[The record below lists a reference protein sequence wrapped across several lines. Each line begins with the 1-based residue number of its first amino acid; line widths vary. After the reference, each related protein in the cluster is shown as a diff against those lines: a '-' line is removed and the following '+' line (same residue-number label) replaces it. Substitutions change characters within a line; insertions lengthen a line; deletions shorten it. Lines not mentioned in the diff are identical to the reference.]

1 MQKVAMYL
9 RISEFDGL
17 GESNSIVHQR
27 LLILQYCKQ
36 RQEFA
41 DCEISEFID
50 DGVTGTGSRRL
61 GLERLKEEMA
71 QGKIGCVIVKD
82 LSRLGRNYIDVGDLM
97 ERYFSDGSIRFIS
110 ICEYLDTVYMPLAE
124 AALSVA
130 FQNIA
135 NDLYSRHLSVQVK
148 ASKYTRARQG
158 RMGVGLVCYGYIK
171 DPEDKYGYLID
182 EPAAAVVRGIF
193 ELTVHQNKT
202 TGQIANILNDRAIL
216 PPGRHMQEQTRRTNW
231 RFPVEGTSWNSS
243 IVYRILRNERYTGL
257 GIFRQNERLIAG
269 QRETT
274 VKNPREKWITVEDHH
289 PAIISKELFQRA
301 KECLSEKCP
310 VKAPAKRKIGTL
322 FHSLDQGGDLL
333 SEKDERRMKDE
344 QYHLRLELLECYRGY
359 KENSMEKE
367 QFKNRRDELTKKIK
381 ADKEQSR
388 RE

>member
-110 ICEYLDTVYMPLAE
+110 ICEYLDTANMPLAE

-135 NDLYSRHLSVQVK
+135 NDLYSRQLSVQVK

-193 ELTVHQNKT
+193 ELTV
-202 TGQIANILNDRAIL
+202 R
-216 PPGRHMQEQTRRTNW
+216 
-231 RFPVEGTSWNSS
+231 S
-243 IVYRILRNERYTGL
+243 VYKELH
-257 GIFRQNERLIAG
+257 AD
-269 QRETT
+269 RETG
-274 VKNPREKWITVEDHH
+274 
-289 PAIISKELFQRA
+289 
-301 KECLSEKCP
+301 C
-310 VKAPAKRKIGTL
+310 
-322 FHSLDQGGDLL
+322 
-333 SEKDERRMKDE
+333 
-344 QYHLRLELLECYRGY
+344 
-359 KENSMEKE
+359 
-367 QFKNRRDELTKKIK
+367 
-381 ADKEQSR
+381 
-388 RE
+388 

>member
-1 MQKVAMYL
+1 MQKIGIYL

-17 GESNSIVHQR
+17 GESNSIVNQR
-27 LLILQYCKQ
+27 LLILQHCKQ

-41 DCEISEFID
+41 DCEMSEFID

-71 QGKIGCVIVKD
+71 QGKISCVIVKD

-97 ERYFSDGSIRFIS
+97 ERYFSDGNIRFIS
-110 ICEYLDTVYMPLAE
+110 ICEYLDTAYAPLTK

-148 ASKYTRARQG
+148 ASKYARARQG
-158 RMGVGLVCYGYIK
+158 KMGVGLVCYGYIK

-202 TGQIANILNDRAIL
+202 TGQIADILNAKSIS

-231 RFPVEGTSWNSS
+231 RELSGT
-243 IVYRILRNERYTGL
+243 
-257 GIFRQNERLIAG
+257 A
-269 QRETT
+269 
-274 VKNPREKWITVEDHH
+274 P
-289 PAIISKELFQRA
+289 LFI
-301 KECLSEKCP
+301 ESC
-310 VKAPAKRKIGTL
+310 VT
-322 FHSLDQGGDLL
+322 
-333 SEKDERRMKDE
+333 
-344 QYHLRLELLECYRGY
+344 
-359 KENSMEKE
+359 
-367 QFKNRRDELTKKIK
+367 RDIPDWGFSGKMNG
-381 ADKEQSR
+381 
-388 RE
+388 